1 MGIFQAR
8 LLEWV
13 AMSSPGDL
21 PDTGIEARSP
31 ALQAGFLPTGAMSTE
46 ELMLSNCGAGED
58 S

>member
-1 MGIFQAR
+1 
-8 LLEWV
+8 
-13 AMSSPGDL
+13 MSSPGDL

-31 ALQAGFLPTGAMSTE
+31 ALQAGFLPAGAMSTE